1 MTIRIRYFG
10 QLVELVGKEE
20 EYKDLVEGFTLKKLE
35 LELLSSY
42 QINATYYRIALNQII
57 EENKETML
65 NNNDEVALLP
75 PFAGG

>member
-20 EYKDLVEGFTLKKLE
+20 EVRDFEVGSTLNDLE
-35 LELLSSY
+35 LEVHSNHKLKSM
-42 QINATYYRIALNQII
+42 YYRIALNQKIA
-57 EENKETML
+57 ENKEIVL
-65 NNNDEVALLP
+65 NNNDEVAFMP